1 MSIFRRDSCLDLV
14 NPELRSSVRFLP
26 RVYLSGRTK
35 WLMRM
40 VLPLIEK
47 HGYVAGITLQRLSI
61 ARGDGI
67 PSLNLRI
74 HRPAGSE
81 ITPVLLWIHGGGHV
95 LGSAKDD
102 DLLCSQYARDLG
114 ITVIAPDYRL
124 SPEHPFPAD
133 LHDCYAALLW
143 AVRCHESL
151 GINAERIAIGGASAG
166 GGLAAALAHY
176 AHDRRE
182 VNPCFQML
190 VYPMLDDRTVLRTDI
205 DERGFYL
212 WHSRSNSYAW
222 RVYMGTNPGA
232 DSVPEYS
239 VPARREDLA
248 NLPPAWI
255 GVGTLDLFHDE
266 DIAYA
271 SRLQEC
277 GVACELKI
285 VKGAF
290 HGFDMMAPQA
300 KLSQEFYASQLR
312 ALRSA
317 LF

>member
-1 MSIFRRDSCLDLV
+1 MSIFRRDPCLDLV
-14 NPELRSSVRFLP
+14 HPELRRSVRFLP
-26 RVYLSGRTK
+26 RVYLSGQTK

-40 VLPLIEK
+40 ALPLIGK
-47 HGYVAGITLQRLSI
+47 HGYTAGISLQRFSV
-61 ARGDGI
+61 ARGHGL
-67 PSLNLRI
+67 PSLRLRI

-81 ITPVLLWIHGGGHV
+81 RTPALLWIHGGGHV
-95 LGSAKDD
+95 LGSDKND
-102 DLLCSQYARDLG
+102 DLLCSRYARDLG
-114 ITVIAPDYRL
+114 ITVIVPDYRL

-133 LHDCYAALLW
+133 LHDCYTALLW
-143 AVRCHESL
+143 AVHSHESL
-151 GINAERIAIGGASAG
+151 GIDPERIAIGGGSAG

-182 VNPCFQML
+182 VNPCFQLL

-212 WHSRSNSYAW
+212 WHSRSNTYAW
-222 RVYMGTNPGA
+222 RVYMGTIPGA

-271 SRLQEC
+271 RRLQEC

-285 VKGAF
+285 AEGAF
-290 HGFDMMAPQA
+290 HGFDTMAPQA
-300 KLSQEFYASQLR
+300 PPSLEFYQSQLR
-312 ALRSA
+312 ALKRA